1 LFLFLGADSL
11 RGMGRYGHLS
21 LKGQVFCPMPLFQT
35 KSAAVFGIDAHL
47 IDVEVDAYHGEP
59 GVFITVG
66 MPDTAVKES
75 RERIKAAIANSGFGY
90 LNSSITINL
99 APADVKKEG
108 AGFDLPMAM
117 GILGAMGTVSNSK
130 SLLLAGELSL
140 DGVLRPVRG
149 ALPIAILARDR
160 GIQNVVL
167 PCENAGEA
175 SVVQGIRVF
184 GLKHL
189 SEVVAF
195 FHNPAAFV
203 PISPFMPNLSHG
215 DEFEPDF
222 CDVRGQTIAKRALEV
237 AAAGGHN
244 VLMIG
249 PPGSGK
255 TMLAK
260 RFPGILPPLTFTE
273 ALETTKIYSISGRL
287 GREQSFITSRPF
299 RSPHHTIS
307 DAGLIG
313 GGVGVPKPGEVSF
326 AHNGVLFLDEL
337 PEFPRSVLEL
347 LRQPLE
353 EGEVVLARSQLTL
366 HFPSRFSLIAAM
378 NPCPCGFYGDDQ
390 RDCRCTGTT
399 IQRYLGRISGPL
411 LDRVDI
417 HVSVPT
423 VPYKES
429 RSREDSEGSARMR
442 ERVLAA
448 RERQVARGYVNAA
461 IPSRTLRTVCELD
474 EPGERSLEAAMR
486 KLGLSARAHDRLLK
500 VARTVADLGGSDRVQ
515 GKHIAEAVQF
525 RSLDRK
531 YWA

>member
-1 LFLFLGADSL
+1 
-11 RGMGRYGHLS
+11 
-21 LKGQVFCPMPLFQT
+21 MPLFHTQ
-35 KSAAVFGIDAHL
+35 SAAVFGIDAHL
-47 IDVEVDAYHGEP
+47 IDVEVDAYHGDA

-75 RERIKAAIANSGFGY
+75 RERIKAAIANSGLGY

-130 SLLLAGELSL
+130 RMLLAGELAL
-140 DGVLRPVRG
+140 DGVLRPIRG

-160 GIQNVVL
+160 GFDSVVL
-167 PCENAGEA
+167 PRENASEA
-175 SVVQGIRVF
+175 SVVDGIDVY
-184 GLKHL
+184 GMSHL
-189 SEVVAF
+189 TEVVSF
-195 FHNPAAFV
+195 YRNPGGFAPTAAL
-203 PISPFMPNLSHG
+203 MPDFRNFTEG
-215 DEFEPDF
+215 EPDF
-222 CDVRGQTIAKRALEV
+222 ADVRGQSIAKRALEV

-260 RFPGILPPLTFTE
+260 RFAGILPPLTFHE

-287 GREQSFITSRPF
+287 GREQSFISTRPF
-299 RSPHHTIS
+299 RAPHHTIS

-313 GGVGVPKPGEVSF
+313 GGVGIPKPGEVSF
-326 AHNGVLFLDEL
+326 AHNGVLFLDEM

-353 EGEVVLARSQLTL
+353 DGEVVIARSQLTL
-366 HFPSRFSLIAAM
+366 HFPSRFSLVAAM

-390 RDCRCTGTT
+390 RDCRCTGAV

-411 LDRVDI
+411 LDRIDI

-423 VPYKES
+423 VPYREL
-429 RSREDSEGSARMR
+429 RSRERGECSASMR

-448 RERQVARGYVNAA
+448 RERQTQRGHINAA
-461 IPSRTLRTVCELD
+461 IPSNTLRKFCELD
-474 EPGERSLEAAMR
+474 EAGERSLEMAMR

-500 VARTVADLGGSDRVQ
+500 VARTVADLDDSEHVT
-515 GKHIAEAVQF
+515 GKHIAEAVQY

-531 YWA
+531 YWT